1 MKQSKCER
9 IITMR
14 YIPNTKDNIES
25 MIKEIGL
32 KSEADM
38 FKNIPLLL
46 EEKLNLPGPLSE
58 SALIKRMKNMSD
70 LNAHVQ
76 EYASFLGGGTY
87 HHFIPSIISHLTGRS
102 EFYTAYTPYQPEIS
116 QGTLQAIFEYQTFM
130 CGLIAMDVSN
140 ASMYDGASSAAEA
153 VLMALRTTKK
163 LKIIISETVNPEY
176 RRVIKTYLSGP
187 LTGHSAEV
195 FEIPFDKQGKTDV
208 NKLESIIDKN
218 TACAVIQTPNFFG
231 IIEDLSTCES
241 IIHKNGALL
250 VAVFSE
256 PIAYGLLKPPGM
268 FNADITAG
276 EGQSLGLPPG
286 FGGPYLG
293 VLVSKSKFLRSMP
306 GRIVGETTD
315 KNGERAF
322 VLTLSAREQHIRREK
337 STSNICTN
345 EGLCAL
351 AAAIYL
357 SSLGKQ
363 GIRKI
368 ARINYDKSAYTRNKL
383 STIPGV
389 KLKFSSP
396 TFNEFVI
403 ETKKN
408 SMETVKELSL
418 NKKILAGIPIGRFY
432 KNLSNCLLI
441 TVTEMNTKEEIENL
455 CNGLRELNE

>member
-1 MKQSKCER
+1 MIYSSSQKRC
-9 IITMR
+9 IFLYMR
-14 YIPNTKDNIES
+14 
-25 MIKEIGL
+25 
-32 KSEADM
+32 
-38 FKNIPLLL
+38 
-46 EEKLNLPGPLSE
+46 
-58 SALIKRMKNMSD
+58 
-70 LNAHVQ
+70 
-76 EYASFLGGGTY
+76 
-87 HHFIPSIISHLTGRS
+87 
-102 EFYTAYTPYQPEIS
+102 
-116 QGTLQAIFEYQTFM
+116 
-130 CGLIAMDVSN
+130 
-140 ASMYDGASSAAEA
+140 
-153 VLMALRTTKK
+153 
-163 LKIIISETVNPEY
+163 
-176 RRVIKTYLSGP
+176 
-187 LTGHSAEV
+187 
-195 FEIPFDKQGKTDV
+195 
-208 NKLESIIDKN
+208 
-218 TACAVIQTPNFFG
+218 IQTPNFFG

-256 PIAYGLLKPPGM
+256 PIAYGLLKPPGL

-315 KNGERAF
+315 GNGERAF
-322 VLTLSAREQHIRREK
+322 VLTLSTREQHIRREK

-455 CNGLRELNE
+455 YYECI